1 MLEWVLGNKG
11 KKGKKSAKPKPSYV
25 EAKKIAAQGDVVARR
40 DLAAHEDLEP
50 ELLYYFATDEAA
62 EVRRAV
68 AKNDGTPLQ
77 ADVILAKDVDDEVRA
92 QIAAKIGRLVPT
104 LGEDAT
110 ERLTTMAL
118 EVLEIL
124 ARDELP
130 RVRAIIA
137 EEIKLAANVPHDI
150 IKRLALDIED
160 IVATPVL
167 EYSPLLSDHDLLEII
182 ASGVTEGAL
191 SALSRRQDLV
201 EQVVDAVVAISS
213 VKAMKTLLENK
224 SAPLGEETLDK
235 IAVVAAGATDLH
247 LPMVNR
253 DSLSVNIIRRIA
265 TFVSAAFVDVLIDRH
280 ALAPEV
286 AGELRQAVRKRIDT
300 GDLVAEGPEKDPADA
315 RAREMFEAGT
325 LDEDAL
331 LDAIDEKDMAF
342 VRHAVILK
350 SGLSPGVVQK
360 MIESGSG
367 KALTALAWKAGLGMD
382 MALTLQRRLGNV
394 GAKSMVQAAS
404 GGGYSMSDEDLQW
417 YVEFYH

>member
-1 MLEWVLGNKG
+1 
-11 KKGKKSAKPKPSYV
+11 
-25 EAKKIAAQGDVVARR
+25 
-40 DLAAHEDLEP
+40 
-50 ELLYYFATDEAA
+50 
-62 EVRRAV
+62 
-68 AKNDGTPLQ
+68 
-77 ADVILAKDVDDEVRA
+77 
-92 QIAAKIGRLVPT
+92 
-104 LGEDAT
+104 
-110 ERLTTMAL
+110 MAL

>member
-11 KKGKKSAKPKPSYV
+11 KKGKKPAKSKPSYG
-25 EAKKIAAQGDVVARR
+25 EAKKVAAEGNVAARR
-40 DLAAHEDLEP
+40 NLAAHEDLEP

-62 EVRRAV
+62 EVRRAL
-68 AKNDGTPLQ
+68 AENDGTPLQ
-77 ADVILAKDVDDEVRA
+77 ADVILAKDVDEEVRA
-92 QIAAKIGRLVPT
+92 QIAAKIGRLVPN

-110 ERLTTMAL
+110 QRLTTMAL

-130 RVRAIIA
+130 RVRAIVS

-150 IKRLALDIED
+150 VRRLAEDIED

-167 EYSPLLSDHDLLEII
+167 EYSPLLSDRDLLEII

-191 SALSRRQDLV
+191 TALSRRQDLV
-201 EQVVDAVVAISS
+201 ESVVDAVVAINS
-213 VKAMKTLLENK
+213 VKAMKALLENK
-224 SAPLGEETLDK
+224 TAPLGEETLDK

-265 TFVSAAFVDVLIDRH
+265 TFVSAALVDVLIDRH

-286 AGELRQAVRKRIDT
+286 AGELRLAVRKRIDV
-300 GDLVAEGPEKDPADA
+300 GDLSPEEPEKDPADA
-315 RAREMFEAGT
+315 RAREMFETGT

-331 LDAIDEKDMAF
+331 LDAIDEKDLAF

-350 SGLSPGVVQK
+350 SGLAPGVVRK

-367 KALTALAWKAGLGMD
+367 KALAALAWKAGLSMD
-382 MALTLQRRLGNV
+382 MALTLQRRLGRV
-394 GAKSMVQAAS
+394 EAKSMVQAAP
-404 GGGYSMSDEDLQW
+404 GGGYAMSDEDLQW
-417 YVEFYH
+417 YVEFYQ